1 MQRIYRLLTIIVIS
15 AFAIVA
21 RAQYDDEIQ
30 IPIPQWHMTQMTQ
43 DRQGMIWF
51 ATWNGLC
58 RYDGYDFVVFKN
70 RPGDGIDI
78 RSDRVRGVMLGRDGN
93 LYCRVEE
100 EILCFNLSTYKY
112 ERTSCKSLKDVE
124 IKGYGKTKD
133 REKYFARAVNDDVRR
148 VFTDQQGNIWIL
160 RRYGAAKI
168 VKPHTPMQW
177 LDCVSKNIVRC
188 MYHDAQNH
196 QIWIGTKDAGIVTVV
211 DEKANLIGYLDKQG
225 NITSHPVN
233 LFPVYSMTRTSP
245 KTLWLGAKPDGLFR
259 LRQKSAT
266 SYQIEKIPFADIPS
280 ENIYDMK
287 LDKQGR
293 MWIATYGEGIF
304 LCPNPEAQH
313 PVFHS
318 LAHLTKG
325 MRKET
330 GKARRIYLMPDG
342 KRMIAC
348 TVGGILVIDNISGND
363 VSKFKA
369 TLHRREPDRASS
381 LSNSAT
387 LNIAFSEKEG
397 QKMYVSTESG
407 GVNKL
412 LSKDITDPHLEFQH
426 LGPAQGICPDDVLS
440 VTRIGDDVVIVSID
454 DVSIYDPKT
463 DKSCIYTTPFWGTQ
477 LRFSDASPLRL
488 PDGRWMFAMENGV
501 MLVPEKVWK
510 QKTYSPKIVISSV
523 KIENNETQYNV
534 NDIDTIVLESD
545 ERNVNISFA
554 AIDFSAEQRLLYQ
567 TRFKSGE
574 WEAPTED
581 HNARLYDLAP
591 GEHTLQIRSTNA
603 QGLWTDNVR
612 SVLIIVKPHWYETLW
627 AKALYLLI
635 LVVIISGVTHLIYYI
650 REIDRQRS
658 DTLNAYL
665 ALLQKSTVQHTDN
678 KEEVIT
684 QEIPNSIPVS
694 RQNPE
699 DEAFMAK
706 LLACIDANIGNS
718 DAGVDDLA
726 DAVAM
731 SRSSL
736 TRRTKSLLGVTPSDL
751 LREARM
757 KLACRMLKEHSH
769 HTISEVAYS
778 CGFSDPKYFAKC
790 FKTSVGMSPKQY
802 SQGSTE
808 DKN

>member
-1 MQRIYRLLTIIVIS
+1 M
-15 AFAIVA
+15 
-21 RAQYDDEIQ
+21 
-30 IPIPQWHMTQMTQ
+30 
-43 DRQGMIWF
+43 
-51 ATWNGLC
+51 
-58 RYDGYDFVVFKN
+58 
-70 RPGDGIDI
+70 
-78 RSDRVRGVMLGRDGN
+78 
-93 LYCRVEE
+93 
-100 EILCFNLSTYKY
+100 
-112 ERTSCKSLKDVE
+112 
-124 IKGYGKTKD
+124 
-133 REKYFARAVNDDVRR
+133 
-148 VFTDQQGNIWIL
+148 
-160 RRYGAAKI
+160 
-168 VKPHTPMQW
+168 
-177 LDCVSKNIVRC
+177 
-188 MYHDAQNH
+188 
-196 QIWIGTKDAGIVTVV
+196 
-211 DEKANLIGYLDKQG
+211 
-225 NITSHPVN
+225 
-233 LFPVYSMTRTSP
+233 
-245 KTLWLGAKPDGLFR
+245 
-259 LRQKSAT
+259 
-266 SYQIEKIPFADIPS
+266 
-280 ENIYDMK
+280 
-287 LDKQGR
+287 
-293 MWIATYGEGIF
+293 
-304 LCPNPEAQH
+304 
-313 PVFHS
+313 
-318 LAHLTKG
+318 
-325 MRKET
+325 
-330 GKARRIYLMPDG
+330 
-342 KRMIAC
+342 
-348 TVGGILVIDNISGND
+348 
-363 VSKFKA
+363 SKFKA

-387 LNIAFSEKEG
+387 LNIAFPEKKG

-545 ERNVNISFA
+545 ERNLNISFA

-581 HNARLYDLAP
+581 HNARLYDLVP
-591 GEHTLQIRSTNA
+591 GEHIRSTNA

>member
-1 MQRIYRLLTIIVIS
+1 
-15 AFAIVA
+15 
-21 RAQYDDEIQ
+21 
-30 IPIPQWHMTQMTQ
+30 
-43 DRQGMIWF
+43 
-51 ATWNGLC
+51 
-58 RYDGYDFVVFKN
+58 
-70 RPGDGIDI
+70 
-78 RSDRVRGVMLGRDGN
+78 
-93 LYCRVEE
+93 
-100 EILCFNLSTYKY
+100 
-112 ERTSCKSLKDVE
+112 
-124 IKGYGKTKD
+124 
-133 REKYFARAVNDDVRR
+133 
-148 VFTDQQGNIWIL
+148 
-160 RRYGAAKI
+160 
-168 VKPHTPMQW
+168 
-177 LDCVSKNIVRC
+177 
-188 MYHDAQNH
+188 
-196 QIWIGTKDAGIVTVV
+196 
-211 DEKANLIGYLDKQG
+211 
-225 NITSHPVN
+225 
-233 LFPVYSMTRTSP
+233 
-245 KTLWLGAKPDGLFR
+245 
-259 LRQKSAT
+259 
-266 SYQIEKIPFADIPS
+266 
-280 ENIYDMK
+280 
-287 LDKQGR
+287 
-293 MWIATYGEGIF
+293 
-304 LCPNPEAQH
+304 
-313 PVFHS
+313 
-318 LAHLTKG
+318 
-325 MRKET
+325 
-330 GKARRIYLMPDG
+330 
-342 KRMIAC
+342 
-348 TVGGILVIDNISGND
+348 
-363 VSKFKA
+363 
-369 TLHRREPDRASS
+369 
-381 LSNSAT
+381 
-387 LNIAFSEKEG
+387 
-397 QKMYVSTESG
+397 
-407 GVNKL
+407 
-412 LSKDITDPHLEFQH
+412 FQH

-678 KEEVIT
+678 KEEVIS

>member
-211 DEKANLIGYLDKQG
+211 GEKANLIGYLDKQG

-259 LRQKSAT
+259 LRQKRAT

-304 LCPNPEAQH
+304 LCPNPEERH

-318 LAHLTKG
+318 LGHLTKG

-387 LNIAFSEKEG
+387 LNIVFPEKKGPVLFREIFSSHLDGCRE
-397 QKMYVSTESG
+397 VSG
-407 GVNKL
+407 
-412 LSKDITDPHLEFQH
+412 LS
-426 LGPAQGICPDDVLS
+426 QG
-440 VTRIGDDVVIVSID
+440 
-454 DVSIYDPKT
+454 K
-463 DKSCIYTTPFWGTQ
+463 
-477 LRFSDASPLRL
+477 DASAEEEQV
-488 PDGRWMFAMENGV
+488 DG
-501 MLVPEKVWK
+501 
-510 QKTYSPKIVISSV
+510 
-523 KIENNETQYNV
+523 
-534 NDIDTIVLESD
+534 
-545 ERNVNISFA
+545 
-554 AIDFSAEQRLLYQ
+554 
-567 TRFKSGE
+567 
-574 WEAPTED
+574 
-581 HNARLYDLAP
+581 
-591 GEHTLQIRSTNA
+591 
-603 QGLWTDNVR
+603 
-612 SVLIIVKPHWYETLW
+612 
-627 AKALYLLI
+627 
-635 LVVIISGVTHLIYYI
+635 
-650 REIDRQRS
+650 
-658 DTLNAYL
+658 
-665 ALLQKSTVQHTDN
+665 
-678 KEEVIT
+678 
-684 QEIPNSIPVS
+684 
-694 RQNPE
+694 
-699 DEAFMAK
+699 
-706 LLACIDANIGNS
+706 C
-718 DAGVDDLA
+718 
-726 DAVAM
+726 
-731 SRSSL
+731 
-736 TRRTKSLLGVTPSDL
+736 
-751 LREARM
+751 
-757 KLACRMLKEHSH
+757 C
-769 HTISEVAYS
+769 
-778 CGFSDPKYFAKC
+778 
-790 FKTSVGMSPKQY
+790 
-802 SQGSTE
+802 
-808 DKN
+808 